1 MGHETERQSF
11 FRRIAKDATAN
22 TMAISA
28 ASLVP
33 LMAMVGGGVD
43 ASRYYMAES
52 RLQAACDAGALAAR
66 RAMADD
72 TFTTE
77 HRTIGNQFFNQN
89 FPNGTFGSTDRTRR
103 YVGTS
108 AGEVNGTASVKL
120 PSTIMGAFGYD
131 EFNISVECTADI
143 NISNTDIMFVL
154 DTTGSMAWRPDGT
167 NCGSAGG
174 FWTECTGSRMSGLRS
189 AVMTFYDTVEDATS
203 NSAQVRYGIVPYSS
217 SVNVGDELMAAN
229 PSWMASS
236 HTYQSREGDYV
247 LGPYETTSTA
257 YYRTSG
263 AFNWRYQGEYSE
275 TRYGWS
281 WSQCQA
287 AIATRYD
294 IYYSSN
300 SNTWTQVSQTG
311 SNPRTT
317 NYTGVVTYEYYWDVG
332 NSSYRSSDGRCRIRL
347 DHWLYDANSNIVETE
362 EREETF
368 EWVYKPVTFNLTS
381 LYDDNSMQV
390 PTGWN
395 LGNETVTWEGC
406 IEEAST
412 VAVANFNPIPSG
424 AKDLNINLVPSND
437 SERWKPALR
446 NIVWMRRNGSNNYT
460 LDEVRRTN
468 NEPRPGYYCPE
479 PAFRLDDLTRTELE
493 TYVNGLRPNGA
504 TYHDIGMIWGARFIT
519 PRGIFAADNAT
530 APNGDAIA
538 RHIIFMTDGE
548 LSPSTTVYTPYGT
561 QWWDRRIHNGT
572 DSTQI
577 FNNHAERFQAAC
589 RAARQENISV
599 WVVAFGTNLTQNLI
613 DCASP
618 GRAFSADDSA
628 ALETTFRE
636 IAQRIAA
643 LRLTQ

>member
-1 MGHETERQSF
+1 MGQNIERQSF

-22 TMAISA
+22 TIAISA

-72 TFTTE
+72 TFTTA

-89 FPNGTFGSTDRTRR
+89 FPVGTFGSTNRTRR
-103 YVGTS
+103 YVGTTD
-108 AGEVNGTASVKL
+108 GEVNGTATVKL

-143 NISNTDIMFVL
+143 NISNTDIMFVF

-167 NCGSAGG
+167 NCGVSGG
-174 FWTECTGSRMSGLRS
+174 FWVECTGSRIQGLRD

-203 NSAQVRYGIVPYSS
+203 PSAQVRYGVVTYASA
-217 SVNVGDELMAAN
+217 VNVGAELMAAN
-229 PSWMASS
+229 PTWLAQS

-247 LGPYETTSTA
+247 VGPWETTSTNYA
-257 YYRTSG
+257 RYSG
-263 AFNWRYQGEYSE
+263 ARNWRVVETWTDSTYTGSLSACQARADAGFYSE
-275 TRYGWS
+275 NFVS
-281 WSQCQA
+281 SDQA
-287 AIATRYD
+287 G
-294 IYYSSN
+294 
-300 SNTWTQVSQTG
+300 WTQTSQTG
-311 SNPRTT
+311 TNPRTT
-317 NYTGVVTYEYYWDVG
+317 VYDGTVTYAYQAIVSPSTYGSGWC
-332 NSSYRSSDGRCRIRL
+332 NLTWNR
-347 DHWLYDANSNIVETE
+347 WNYDADATITISEQRT
-362 EREETF
+362 ETF
-368 EWVYKPVTFNLTS
+368 EWVYKPVSYNLSS

-395 LGNETVTWEGC
+395 LANETVTWDGC

-412 VAVANFNPIPSG
+412 VAVSNFNPVP
-424 AKDLNINLVPSND
+424 ADANDLNINLVPSND
-437 SERWKPALR
+437 NERWKPALR
-446 NIVWMRRNGSNNYT
+446 NIVWMRRDGSNNYT
-460 LDEVRRTN
+460 LSEVRRTN
-468 NEPRPGYYCPE
+468 NEPRPELACPD
-479 PAFRLDDLTRTELE
+479 PSFRLTDLPRANLQ
-493 TYVNGLRPNGA
+493 TYVDTLRPNGA

-519 PRGIFAADNAT
+519 PRGIFAADNAS

-538 RHIIFMTDGE
+538 RHIVFMTDGE
-548 LSPSTTVYTPYGT
+548 LSPSLTSYTPYGT
-561 QWWDRRIHNGT
+561 QWWDRRIFNGT
-572 DSTQI
+572 DTTQI
-577 FNNHAERFQAAC
+577 FNNHEERFQAAC
-589 RAARQENISV
+589 RQARQENISV
-599 WVVAFGTNLTQNLI
+599 WVVAFGTTLTQNLI

-618 GRAFSADDSA
+618 GRAFSATDSA

-643 LRLTQ
+643 LRLTE